1 MVLEEA
7 IAEMDEVVITGYFQ
21 RKKDSYTGAATT
33 FRREVAGD
41 FYRKYFV
48 GLIDDRPL
56 FKLMEDI
63 TAGSDRTIYL
73 NFKSMAV
80 AI

>member
-33 FRREVAGD
+33 FSGEKLREISTGNILSA
-41 FYRKYFV
+41 
-48 GLIDDRPL
+48 LLDDRPL
-56 FKLMEDI
+56 F
-63 TAGSDRTIYL
+63 
-73 NFKSMAV
+73 
-80 AI
+80 